1 MRLLDW
7 IGGSIPPPPQP
18 RTYDEIRAAIA
29 QRDADPLR
37 RMRRAEA
44 SLLALTAEVGL
55 DDLRRRLEAIRR
67 G

>member
-7 IGGSIPPPPQP
+7 IGGSVPPPPEP
-18 RTYDEIRAAIA
+18 RTYDEIRATVE
-29 QRDADPLR
+29 QRDAAPLR
-37 RMRRAEA
+37 RLNRTEE

-55 DDLRRRLEAIRR
+55 DDLKRRLEAIRR